1 MLSIII
7 VEDEDIIRNGLV
19 YTIDWLSMGCIVI
32 ADASNGQE
40 GLDKIIA
47 LSPDIVI
54 TDIKMPMMDGIEMI
68 SLAMKKI
75 RFKSLLLTSYA
86 EFEYAKKAIE
96 LKISDYLLKPVSE
109 EKIRSAIEKIKGELT
124 GNVQHDENAK
134 RSGLERINLN
144 EYLLGKSGKNY
155 YVRISLEKIRDH
167 FGDRLSIESVAEE
180 LGVSASYLSRKFKE
194 NTNHTFLELLNEY
207 RIQQSVKILNTGKYR
222 VGEVAEQ
229 VGFNDYKHF
238 YAVFK
243 KYTGLPPSD
252 YQRGT
257 GL

>member
-1 MLSIII
+1 MFKIII

-19 YTIDWLSMGCIVI
+19 YTIDWLSMGCVVI

-40 GLDKIIA
+40 GLDKIIE

-54 TDIKMPMMDGIEMI
+54 TDIKMPMMNGIEMI
-68 SLAMKKI
+68 SQAMKEI

-86 EFEYAKKAIE
+86 EFDYAKKAIE

-109 EKIRSAIEKIKGELT
+109 EKIRSAIEKIKGELA
-124 GNVQHDENAK
+124 GNRQQDEDSK
-134 RSGLERINLN
+134 RSELQTINLN
-144 EYLLGKSGKNY
+144 EYLLGNSGKNY

-167 FGDRLSIESVAEE
+167 FGERLSIESVAEE

-222 VGEVAEQ
+222 VGEVAER

-243 KYTGLPPSD
+243 KYTGQPPSD
-252 YQRGT
+252 YHRGT